1 MKRLDRKT
9 CDVKTQDNHEIFLAW
24 AWLVRCK
31 HVHVMTQHSS
41 KYDRSDSL
49 MLETEFPLNDL
60 KC

>member
-1 MKRLDRKT
+1 M
-9 CDVKTQDNHEIFLAW
+9 VKTQDNHEFFLAW